1 MFIPTI
7 LAHGALG
14 SWDELIFLGVA
25 AIFLTMMG
33 ISWVRSRTNNP
44 TIDDQTDDS
53 NPAPVEEKSPDHFPL
68 E

>member
-14 SWDELIFLGVA
+14 PWDELIFLGVA

-44 TIDDQTDDS
+44 TIEATEDS
-53 NPAPVEEKSPDHFPL
+53 NTIPADENSPDHFPL

>member
-14 SWDELIFLGVA
+14 PWDELIFLGVA

-33 ISWVRSRTNNP
+33 ISWIRSRTNNP
-44 TIDDQTDDS
+44 TIEQTDDT
-53 NPAPVEEKSPDHFPL
+53 NTTPADENSPDHFPL